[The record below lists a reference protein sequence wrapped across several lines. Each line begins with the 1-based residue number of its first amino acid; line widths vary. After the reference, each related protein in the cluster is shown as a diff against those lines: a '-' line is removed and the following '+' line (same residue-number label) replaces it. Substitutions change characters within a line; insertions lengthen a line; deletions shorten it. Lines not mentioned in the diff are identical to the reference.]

1 MEKQQSI
8 SSHDL
13 AEENEKEQIR
23 KYFNN
28 KKNGVCVEVG
38 SNEPI
43 SVCSQ
48 SWHLED
54 KLDWKC
60 VLIEPNPDLVVK
72 TINIRPK
79 ATIHNC
85 ACVSDDKTGY
95 LELHIPLS
103 DKGES
108 ITGHASLEK
117 NADEHNYIRH
127 QSIKVKAD
135 TLSNIL
141 KQDRIEIIDLLSIDV
156 EGVELE
162 VLKGIDFQIFRPKL
176 ILLEDKHL
184 YLTKHIYLRKN
195 GYVLV
200 QRLNGNCWY
209 IPKGAAIPEVKVKDK
224 IKLMKRLY
232 LSVWFNKA
240 KYSLRHRTLKPFKTL

>member
-1 MEKQQSI
+1 MDIQQSI
-8 SSHDL
+8 SIHDL
-13 AEENEKEQIR
+13 KEENEKEQIR
-23 KYFNN
+23 KYFNY

-60 VLIEPNPDLVVK
+60 VLIEPNPDLFVK
-72 TINIRPK
+72 TKNIRPK
-79 ATIHNC
+79 TTIHNC
-85 ACVSDDKTGY
+85 ACVSDEQTDY
-95 LELHIPLS
+95 VELHIPLS

-117 NADEHNYIRH
+117 NIDEHNYKRH
-127 QSIKVKAD
+127 KSIKVKAN
-135 TLSNIL
+135 TLNHIL
-141 KQDRIEIIDLLSIDV
+141 KQDRIKIIDLLSIDV
-156 EGVELE
+156 EGAELE
-162 VLKGIDFQIFRPKL
+162 VLKGIDFQCFRPKL

-184 YLTKHIYLRKN
+184 YLAKHKYLKN
-195 GYVLV
+195 EGYDLV
-200 QRLNGNCWY
+200 QRLNRNCWY
-209 IPKGAAIPEVKVKDK
+209 IPKGETIPEVKIIDK
-224 IKLMKRLY
+224 IMLMKRLY